1 MRRSLSPERRRL
13 AWVAA
18 SVVAGLFGPSYPA
31 RAAEPGG
38 VPLTLAEAR
47 ARALSKNHAIALER
61 ESSRIASSLLL
72 RAEGAYDP
80 AFHLDARFRDHTD
93 PVNSLLSGAPAGA
106 EAPHQRH
113 YSGSASVGTLLPTG
127 ATVSLY
133 SSLSRDRT
141 DSFFALLSPSY
152 TAAFGVDVRQPLLQN
167 FKIDP
172 ARRAIRVAR
181 VDRERSEAS
190 LRRTVTET
198 VAAVERAYWALV
210 AADRALAVR
219 RSSVALAEEQRS
231 DTAAKIEVGALPE
244 SDLAQPAA
252 EIERR
257 RGELLQAAENR
268 QRAENLL
275 KSLLLGDAADPLW
288 AERLLATD
296 TPETPIAPVDLARG
310 LAEALAN
317 RPELRDG
324 SLRVER
330 QDVEIEAAKDRL
342 LPQLDLVASYA
353 RRGLAGDLNPNGRS
367 FTGTPVAAPE
377 PLLGGFGRS
386 LGTVKENRFPDAS
399 IGLSV
404 TVPIGN
410 RAAEAELAVARSAKS
425 QAATSLEEARQ
436 RISVEVRNAGVALE
450 TAAQR
455 IEAARAGR
463 GAAETQLRAET
474 ERYGVGLSTNFF
486 VLTRQNE
493 LAVARLTETAA
504 LTDYRDALAEWARAT
519 GTLLR
524 ERKIEIEKDAPAA
537 AHEGGSSK

>member
-1 MRRSLSPERRRL
+1 MGRL
-13 AWVAA
+13 PFAVRGVLAVAVLA
-18 SVVAGLFGPSYPA
+18 VLTTALRAPA
-31 RAAEPGG
+31 EEP
-38 VPLTLAEAR
+38 PATPITLADAT
-47 ARALSKNHAIALER
+47 ARALTKNHGIAIER
-61 ESSRIASSLLL
+61 ESFRIAASLVL
-72 RAEGAYDP
+72 RAESAYDP
-80 AFHLDARFRDHTD
+80 TFRLDARYRDHTD

-106 EAPHQRH
+106 EAPRQKA
-113 YSGSASVGTLLPTG
+113 YVGAASVGTLLPTG
-127 ATVSLY
+127 ASVSLS

-141 DSFFALLSPSY
+141 DSFFALLSPAY

-181 VDRERSEAS
+181 VDRDRSAAS

-210 AADRALAVR
+210 AAERAVAVR
-219 RSSVALAEEQRS
+219 RSSVALAEEQKS
-231 DTAAKIEVGALPE
+231 DTGAKIEVGALPE

-257 RGELLQAAENR
+257 RGELLQAEESR
-268 QRAENLL
+268 RRAENLL
-275 KSLLLGDAADPLW
+275 KSLILADAADALW
-288 AERLLATD
+288 GERLTPAD
-296 TPETPIAPVDLARG
+296 APETARAAIDVIRG
-310 LAEALAN
+310 LADADAN
-317 RPELRDG
+317 RPEIQDG
-324 SLRVER
+324 SLRVAR
-330 QDVEIEAAKDRL
+330 QDVDVEAARDRL
-342 LPQLDLVASYA
+342 LPQLDVVASYA
-353 RRGLAGDLNPNGRS
+353 RRGLAGDLNPNARS
-367 FTGTPVAAPE
+367 FTGAPVAAPE
-377 PLLGGFGRS
+377 PLLGGLGRS

-410 RAAEAELAVARSAKS
+410 RAAEADLAVARAARS
-425 QAATSLEEARQ
+425 QAAAALAEARQ
-436 RISVEVRNAGVALE
+436 RLAVEVRNAALALE

-463 GAAETQLRAET
+463 AAAETQLRAET

-504 LTDYRDALAEWARAT
+504 LTDYRAALTEWARAT
-519 GTLLR
+519 GTLLS
-524 ERKIEIEKDAPAA
+524 ERKIEIADDAPAA